1 MKSKKLI
8 IYGSGETAEIAA
20 DYFIHDSD
28 YEVIAFTVDKN
39 YLVES
44 FVNNIP
50 VVEFE
55 EITQLFPPNDFEMF
69 VAASFGKLNQTRTIM
84 YLKAKDKGYKLA
96 NYVSSKAFIWH
107 NVELG
112 ENVFIFENNVIQYK
126 VKIGNN
132 VTLWSGNHIGHQTI
146 IEDNCFISSHVV
158 ISGFCRIGKNSFLGV
173 NTSFND
179 EIDFGK
185 NNVTG
190 NGTVIVKNADSG
202 FVYVGNP
209 AKAIKSS
216 YEVYEVLENEMA

>member
-50 VVEFE
+50 VFEFE